1 MTEAD
6 ISVSHKDRLF
16 HSELSA
22 TISEKKELKYGQ
34 ITHKQSFIIPSVRPP
49 IEFVHGKGHDD
60 EVELI
65 QEDVVLSRIKKGE
78 TRIFEIDDKI
88 IEIVHRDDIQVIKN
102 LSSPPPVLKMRKI

>member
-22 TISEKKELKYGQ
+22 TISEKKEPKYGQ
-34 ITHKQSFIIPSVRPP
+34 ITHKRSMIIPSVRPP
-49 IEFVHGKGHDD
+49 VELVHGTGHDD

-65 QEDVVLSRIKKGE
+65 QEGVVIARIKKGV
-78 TRIFEIDDKI
+78 TKPFEIDDHI
-88 IEIVHRDDIQVIKN
+88 IEIVHRDDIQVLNKPP
-102 LSSPPPVLKMRKI
+102 SPSQL